1 MSFFS
6 KNKIKLGYL
15 LSWLPIFL
23 GSFVYSCV
31 SPKNENKPQ
40 ESNKANNVP
49 KDRHFLAIDELIKLS
64 PREIHSKTKTY
75 IEKNKEFK
83 NFLKTRNINFISE
96 EYPRHENE
104 LDKEYW
110 TYAKYLGEYGNHGDD
125 SYQKT
130 QFFNPSIPIGH
141 YLKHQH
147 LEKFSEEEVKDLKVK
162 TIDLSNLIR
171 NNPFGY
177 LPSNLSQLLSY
188 ATYESIEKKF
198 KLRNISNIK
207 TSYDDIKGVI
217 YLLIYTNN
225 NKNKHYYIINKSN
238 NKELKA
244 NIDFYTYIKDRSIE
258 FNVNAKQWVNI
269 VDERKNISKNF
280 IFPKLL
286 GTAWVI
292 DRIKNNNKDHYELL
306 LATNMHVFN
315 LRSTFDKTYHYDKF
329 KKYWNSYKDND
340 FGWNEFPPGFYDGIK
355 TNDSGDNRNI
365 EPKPAFK
372 VNRIKENFL
381 DLDFGVFE
389 KNKYKYELEHSDRF
403 DAFEDAYAQYLDMPY
418 YTPRYENNNTYLK
431 AIQKTPETLKNN
443 FSYFNTKNSGAD
455 FLTLR
460 LKIKKNKL
468 KDVLPKLASVIE
480 TDKEKDFYV
489 NFSNKE
495 FSPIKTQFY
504 AGYPRHW
511 DPFSKKS
518 SQFRGVKSEGGIIST
533 KRRIVD
539 ENWFRDVWL
548 RYDEK
553 LNKEYNS
560 ENNLWEKYQKP
571 FIKKK
576 VSVDQYQPIKEEHGM
591 PLTTLD
597 QFSTLYTNIP
607 FGDLNLKEGASGS
620 MVIDSSFNVIGIL
633 NTRVDNVIGDK
644 KVIKFDKPHGKDGII
659 DGIVVRQQTNGIVLF
674 KSLSDDYIGN
684 EKQPFIIDGLKN
696 KLINDK
702 LETIKLNPSIKK

>member
-1 MSFFS
+1 MSY
-6 KNKIKLGYL
+6 IKLEKKFKL
-15 LSWLPIFL
+15 LL
-23 GSFVYSCV
+23 GTITSVAPLSFVLSCTNV
-31 SPKNENKPQ
+31 TNNKEQNSDTEAKTPI
-40 ESNKANNVP
+40 KRAD
-49 KDRHFLAIDELIKLS
+49 KHFLAIDQLIKLS

-96 EYPRHENE
+96 EYPRHEDE

-110 TYAKYLGEYGNHGDD
+110 SYAKYLGEYGNHGDD

-141 YLKHQH
+141 YLNHQH
-147 LEKFSEEEVKDLKVK
+147 LEKFSEEEVKGLEVK
-162 TIDLSNLIR
+162 NIDLSSLIR

-198 KLRNISNIK
+198 NLRNISNIK

-225 NKNKHYYIINKSN
+225 NKNKHYYLINKDN

-244 NIDFYTYIKDRSIE
+244 NIDFFTYIKDRSIE
-258 FNVNAKQWVNI
+258 LNVNAKQWVST
-269 VDERKNISKNF
+269 VDQQKGIFN
-280 IFPKLL
+280 FPKFL

-292 DRIKNNNKDHYELL
+292 DRIKNKNNNDHYELL

-329 KKYWNSYKDND
+329 KNVNGYKDED
-340 FGWNEFPPGFYDGIK
+340 FGWKEFPPGFYDGIK

-372 VNRIKENFL
+372 VNRIKENSL

-389 KNKYKYELEHSDRF
+389 KNKYKYELDHNDRI
-403 DAFEDAYAQYLDMPY
+403 DAFEDAYAQYLDAPY
-418 YTPRYENNNTYLK
+418 YTPRYESNNTYLK
-431 AIQKTPETLKNN
+431 AIEKNSETLKNN
-443 FSYFNTKNSGAD
+443 FSYFNTKNSGTD

-460 LKIKKNKL
+460 LKIKKTKL

-480 TDKEKDFYV
+480 KDEEKDFYV

-504 AGYPRHW
+504 AGYSRHW

-560 ENNLWEKYQKP
+560 ENNLWEKYQQP

-576 VSVDQYQPIKEEHGM
+576 DKDDKYQLIKEEHGM

-620 MVIDSSFNVIGIL
+620 MAIDSSFNVIGIL

-644 KVIKFDKPHGKDGII
+644 KVIKFDKPYGKDGII
-659 DGIVVRQQTNGIVLF
+659 DGIVVRPQTNGIVLF
-674 KSLSDDYIGN
+674 KSLSDDYIGKD
-684 EKQPFIIDGLKN
+684 KQPFIIDGLKS

-702 LETIKLNPSIKK
+702 LETIKLNPNSK

>member
-1 MSFFS
+1 MSY
-6 KNKIKLGYL
+6 IKLEKKFKL
-15 LSWLPIFL
+15 LL
-23 GSFVYSCV
+23 GTITSAVPLSFVLSCT
-31 SPKNENKPQ
+31 NNKEQNSDTDAKTPIKQ
-40 ESNKANNVP
+40 ADK
-49 KDRHFLAIDELIKLS
+49 HFLAIDQLIKLS

-141 YLKHQH
+141 YLNHQH

-162 TIDLSNLIR
+162 TIDLSSLIR

-198 KLRNISNIK
+198 NLRNISNIK

-217 YLLIYTNN
+217 YLLISTNN
-225 NKNKHYYIINKSN
+225 NKNKHYYLINKDN

-244 NIDFYTYIKDRSIE
+244 NIDFFTYIKDRSIE
-258 FNVNAKQWVNI
+258 LNVNAKQWVST
-269 VDERKNISKNF
+269 VDQQKNISGIFN
-280 IFPKLL
+280 FPKFL

-292 DRIKNNNKDHYELL
+292 DRIKNNNNNNNHYELL

-329 KKYWNSYKDND
+329 KKYENYKDKD
-340 FGWNEFPPGFYDGIK
+340 YGWKEFPPGFYDGIK

-372 VNRIKENFL
+372 VNRIKENSL

-389 KNKYKYELEHSDRF
+389 KNKYKYELDHSDRI
-403 DAFEDAYAQYLDMPY
+403 DAFEDAYAQYLDAPY
-418 YTPRYENNNTYLK
+418 YTPRYESNNTYLK
-431 AIQKTPETLKNN
+431 AIEKNPETLKNN

-460 LKIKKNKL
+460 LKIKKDKL
-468 KDVLPKLASVIE
+468 KDVLPKLASVIG
-480 TDKEKDFYV
+480 TDEEKDFYV

-504 AGYPRHW
+504 AGYSRHW

-560 ENNLWEKYQKP
+560 ENNLWEKYQQP

-576 VSVDQYQPIKEEHGM
+576 DKDDKYQLIKEEHGM

-620 MVIDSSFNVIGIL
+620 MAIDSSFNVIGIL

-644 KVIKFDKPHGKDGII
+644 KVIKFDKPYGKDGII
-659 DGIVVRQQTNGIVLF
+659 DGIVVRPQTNGIVLF
-674 KSLSDDYIGN
+674 KSLSDDYIGK

-702 LETIKLNPSIKK
+702 LETIKLNPNSK